1 MATSRSRGASG
12 SRGGRGGRTGT
23 VGSDYYG
30 DESPDV
36 ILPTPPPGSARGGG
50 ARRGSGGSGGGSG
63 RGKASGAGSGKSGS
77 GGGRSS
83 GSAGGKGGARS
94 AKSGSTRAAA
104 NGRGKQAGRAGTTGR
119 RGAAGKAA
127 GKKARNPATSNLL
140 IVLTA
145 WLFRALGMA
154 WLLVAG
160 VVGGLVRRFGRNARE
175 LHPDHKRDGLGLVFL
190 GLAIVFAA
198 AVWARMHNTAFEGIY
213 TLTSSVVGEGAFTVP
228 IMFALV
234 GWRFMRHPDRNAA
247 LPPAEIGWTALMTGA
262 LGLLHIAKGVPTLSP
277 RGGGW
282 PAVRT
287 AGGLVGMVASWPL
300 DKGLTA
306 WVATPLLG
314 LVAAYG
320 VLVITGTPVRDVPE
334 RLRELRALFG
344 YPVDEWNDQAFE
356 RRDEDDT
363 SIEGGKRR
371 GEISRGTIRLKG
383 ALEQGEQRKPY
394 DPQVLVTNAKGGAG
408 AAAPRMPEARIGEG
422 LLDDLGFTT
431 EPGAVPPVEEQPAAF
446 QPVQQE
452 PVKPV
457 PQTVRPAPVLPGE
470 QLTLSGAAA
479 GSYSLPPAGMLRE
492 GSPHKARTKANDKV
506 VADLQDVFEQFKVD
520 ATVAGFTRGPT
531 VTRYEIELGDGV
543 KVERV
548 TGLSKNIS
556 YAVKSAEV
564 RILPVIPGKS
574 AIGVEIPNVDK
585 EIVSLGDMLRSD
597 AALADHHAMVVGLG
611 KDVEGKT
618 VLANLAKMPH
628 VLVAGATGS
637 GKALALDTPIPTPRG
652 WTTMGGVQVGDEV
665 FDEHGAP
672 CTITAATPVMYGRP
686 CYEVEFSDGTVIVAD
701 AEHLWRTSTVAGRQQ
716 RGRPPTGMPY
726 WPAADV
732 ARLAERAAQVLREP
746 DRPVAS
752 GEVLADVGTKFRNV
766 LYVAIKDVPK
776 KGRHV
781 RQSYRR
787 AGREVTFWV
796 HAYSRHDVYRAL
808 MDQVTAPAGSGQIRV
823 VDADPVTTERIAASL
838 RHNGRLNHSV
848 ALCGPLDYP
857 ESDLPVAPYTFGC
870 WLGDGRT
877 GGAGITS
884 ADEEIPDQIRADGYL
899 VTHHASTRLQYTIW
913 NRPERDR
920 RIADALRLAEQGMS
934 VEKAAAH
941 VGVGLSA
948 TFRAAGGRFPQG
960 RRGTFTPSSPPR
972 ARYQTLRETFRQVGT
987 KHIPYAY
994 LCASIEQRR
1003 ALLAGLLDT
1012 DGYCAPGGVVEFA
1025 VTNERLA
1032 RDTLEL
1038 VIGLGYKATLR
1049 TKPCRGRSRE
1059 TSTVYT
1065 VAFTPHE
1072 PVFRLNR
1079 KRARQHEVRPTS
1091 AARWRYIV
1099 DVRPVES
1106 VPVRCIAVS
1115 SPSHLYLA
1123 SRACIPTHNSVC
1135 LNGLITSVL
1144 MRATPDEVKMIL
1156 IDPKRVELS
1165 IYEGIPHL
1173 MTPII
1178 TSPKKAAEAL
1188 EWVVGEMETR
1198 YDDLAAFGFRH
1209 VDDFNKAVRAGK
1221 IKLPPGSE
1229 RELRPYP
1236 YLVTVID
1243 ELADLMM
1250 VAPRDVEDSVV
1261 RITQLARA
1269 AGIHLVIATQRP
1281 SVDVVTGLI
1290 KANVPSRLAFATS
1303 SLADSR
1309 VILDQPGA
1317 EKLVGQGDALFLPMG
1332 ASKPLRLQNAY
1343 VSEKEIRDVVEYCKQ
1358 QQQVE
1363 YRQDVASAPEKA
1375 KEIDGDIGDDLELL
1389 IAAAELI
1396 ITSQFGSTSML
1407 QRKLRVGFA
1416 KAGRLMDL
1424 LESRGIVGPSEGSKA
1439 RDVLKRPDDLDEVLT
1454 SLRGG

>member
-1 MATSRSRGASG
+1 MVLVTFENMATSRSRGASG

-23 VGSDYYG
+23 VGSDYYR
-30 DESPDV
+30 DSPPDV

-50 ARRGSGGSGGGSG
+50 ARRGSGGTGGGSG

-83 GSAGGKGGARS
+83 GSAGGKGGTRS
-94 AKSGSTRAAA
+94 AKSGGTRAAA
-104 NGRGKQAGRAGTTGR
+104 SGRGKQAGR
-119 RGAAGKAA
+119 RGARGRAA

-175 LHPDHKRDGLGLVFL
+175 LHQDHKRDGLGLVFL

-198 AVWARMHNTAFEGIY
+198 AVWVRMHNTAFEGIY

-234 GWRFMRHPDRNAA
+234 GWRFMRHPDRNGA
-247 LPPAEIGWTALMTGA
+247 LPPAEIGWTALMAGA

-344 YPVDEWNDQAFE
+344 YPVDEWNDQVFDE
-356 RRDEDDT
+356 DEDDDDA

-371 GEISRGTIRLKG
+371 GEISRGAIRLKG
-383 ALEQGEQRKPY
+383 ALEPGEQRKPY

-457 PQTVRPAPVLPGE
+457 PLRTPPPTPVLPGE
-470 QLTLSGAAA
+470 QLTLSGAAVD
-479 GSYSLPPAGMLRE
+479 SYELPPATVLRE
-492 GSPHKARTKANDKV
+492 GTPHKARTKANDKV

-574 AIGVEIPNVDK
+574 AIGVEIPNLDK

-597 AALADHHAMVVGLG
+597 AALADHHPMVVGLG

-637 GKALALDTPIPTPRG
+637 GK
-652 WTTMGGVQVGDEV
+652 
-665 FDEHGAP
+665 
-672 CTITAATPVMYGRP
+672 
-686 CYEVEFSDGTVIVAD
+686 
-701 AEHLWRTSTVAGRQQ
+701 
-716 RGRPPTGMPY
+716 
-726 WPAADV
+726 
-732 ARLAERAAQVLREP
+732 
-746 DRPVAS
+746 
-752 GEVLADVGTKFRNV
+752 
-766 LYVAIKDVPK
+766 
-776 KGRHV
+776 
-781 RQSYRR
+781 
-787 AGREVTFWV
+787 
-796 HAYSRHDVYRAL
+796 
-808 MDQVTAPAGSGQIRV
+808 
-823 VDADPVTTERIAASL
+823 
-838 RHNGRLNHSV
+838 
-848 ALCGPLDYP
+848 
-857 ESDLPVAPYTFGC
+857 
-870 WLGDGRT
+870 
-877 GGAGITS
+877 
-884 ADEEIPDQIRADGYL
+884 
-899 VTHHASTRLQYTIW
+899 
-913 NRPERDR
+913 
-920 RIADALRLAEQGMS
+920 
-934 VEKAAAH
+934 
-941 VGVGLSA
+941 
-948 TFRAAGGRFPQG
+948 
-960 RRGTFTPSSPPR
+960 
-972 ARYQTLRETFRQVGT
+972 
-987 KHIPYAY
+987 
-994 LCASIEQRR
+994 
-1003 ALLAGLLDT
+1003 
-1012 DGYCAPGGVVEFA
+1012 
-1025 VTNERLA
+1025 
-1032 RDTLEL
+1032 
-1038 VIGLGYKATLR
+1038 
-1049 TKPCRGRSRE
+1049 
-1059 TSTVYT
+1059 
-1065 VAFTPHE
+1065 
-1072 PVFRLNR
+1072 
-1079 KRARQHEVRPTS
+1079 
-1091 AARWRYIV
+1091 
-1099 DVRPVES
+1099 
-1106 VPVRCIAVS
+1106 
-1115 SPSHLYLA
+1115 
-1123 SRACIPTHNSVC
+1123 SVC

-1250 VAPRDVEDSVV
+1250 IAPRDVEDSVV

-1363 YRQDVASAPEKA
+1363 YRQDVAAAPEKA

-1439 RDVLKRPDDLDEVLT
+1439 RDVLKRPDDLGDVLT